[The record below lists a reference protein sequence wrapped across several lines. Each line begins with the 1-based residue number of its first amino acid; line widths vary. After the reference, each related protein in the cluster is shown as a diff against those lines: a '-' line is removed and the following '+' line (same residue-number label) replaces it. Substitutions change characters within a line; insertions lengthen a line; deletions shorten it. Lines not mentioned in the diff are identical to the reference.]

1 MPVEHS
7 HGRPHPV
14 APRADELPAGV
25 GGTLALAQA
34 EHTSERRPDGTWA
47 KGARTAQRSG
57 GKATRGGTRLADRLG
72 LSKLDRS
79 AAFQPYKL
87 AAVTFRRAQCTEL
100 AKSVGGGVCG
110 PGPSSMV
117 ASAAL
122 QLAWSR
128 FLSDLAATTGDPGL
142 ALSAS
147 KLADASRNN
156 LLSAHELAAKEA
168 QSRPRSPG
176 DAQALLRARILGPKS

>member
-1 MPVEHS
+1 MR
-7 HGRPHPV
+7 GR
-14 APRADELPAGV
+14 
-25 GGTLALAQA
+25 
-34 EHTSERRPDGTWA
+34 
-47 KGARTAQRSG
+47 
-57 GKATRGGTRLADRLG
+57 TRLADRLG
-72 LSKLDRS
+72 LARLARD

-87 AAVTFRRAQCTEL
+87 AAVTFRRAQCAEL
-100 AKSVGGGVCG
+100 ARTVGGGVCG

-117 ASAAL
+117 SSAAL

-128 FLSDLAATTGDPGL
+128 FFSDLAATTGDVAL

-168 QSRPRSPG
+168 QARPRAPWDPIAHLASLPG
-176 DAQALLRARILGPKS
+176 AKPTNGTP

>member
-1 MPVEHS
+1 MPVERS
-7 HGRPHPV
+7 HDRLYPV
-14 APRADELPAGV
+14 APRPDELPNGV
-25 GGTLALAQA
+25 SGPLAPTQD

-47 KGARTAQRSG
+47 KGARTAQRKG
-57 GKATRGGTRLADRLG
+57 GNATRGRTRLADRLG
-72 LSKLDRS
+72 LAKLAEG
-79 AAFQPYKL
+79 AAFAPYKL
-87 AAVTFRRAQCTEL
+87 AAVTFRRAQCAEL
-100 AKSVGGGVCG
+100 SRTVGGGMCG

-128 FLSDLAATTGDPGL
+128 YLSDLAASTGDPAL

-156 LLSAHELAAKEA
+156 LLSAHELAAREA
-168 QSRPRSPG
+168 QARPKAPLSLAAR
-176 DAQALLRARILGPKS
+176 LLGEEPKS